1 LYLITNDRTH
11 ITGLYFFS
19 LALAADEL
27 DIDITKIR
35 KSFKL
40 LCEVKFCKW
49 DELHRV
55 VWVVN
60 MWKRQ
65 GKAGVHF
72 DRLQN
77 HFLTLN
83 DTPLVGQF
91 LSRYSSYN
99 IPVTKLSLLCHDDGT
114 NLNESAHHDQEQELE
129 QDSSTPPATPKK
141 DQVVELKS
149 QIPDYATKYPNLD
162 VNNEYEKWKDWMAAK
177 GKTFKNYQ
185 AAFRNWLRNAEE
197 FKKEKQPEEAPIKLL
212 EPDHPLWPEI
222 KSLPTMDWQH
232 SPCHALRS

>member
-1 LYLITNDRTH
+1 
-11 ITGLYFFS
+11 
-19 LALAADEL
+19 
-27 DIDITKIR
+27 
-35 KSFKL
+35 
-40 LCEVKFCKW
+40 
-49 DELHRV
+49 
-55 VWVVN
+55 

-83 DTPLVGQF
+83 NTPLVEQF
-91 LSRYSSYN
+91 LSRYSSYK

-114 NLNESAHHDQEQELE
+114 DLNESAHHDQEQELE

-149 QIPDYATKYPNLD
+149 QLPDYATKYPNLD
-162 VNNEYEKWKDWMAAK
+162 IAKEYEKWTDWMAAK

-185 AAFRNWLRNAEE
+185 AAFRNWLRHAEE
-197 FKKEKQPEEAPIKLL
+197 FKKEKAVEDAPIKLL
-212 EPDHPLWPEI
+212 EPNHPLWPEI
-222 KSLPTMDWQH
+222 KSLPTMEWQQ
-232 SPCHALRS
+232 LRHDAMPYARKESQCGDKRDPPEEVTRAYMVKIYEAEKGKMPAPP